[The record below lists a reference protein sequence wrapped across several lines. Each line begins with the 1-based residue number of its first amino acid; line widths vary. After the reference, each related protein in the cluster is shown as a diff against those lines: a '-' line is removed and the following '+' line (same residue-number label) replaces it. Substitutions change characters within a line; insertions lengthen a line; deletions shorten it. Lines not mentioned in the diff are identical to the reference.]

1 MFVNRRDVQIQWGD
15 CDPANIVYYPRYFA
29 MFDDSTSVLFEAAGF
44 SKQDLVHKYGL
55 VGIPMVD
62 TRSKFYIPSTHGDWI
77 TIETKIESIKRSSF
91 EVKHNVYKGDALAIE
106 AFETRVLVGRDAALG
121 IPERNALEFVP
132 KEIGGVPLKVIVLDD
147 GGDPTTATTN
157 ARRFVTESK
166 ADIIMGSALTP
177 PTIAVSNVANEAG
190 IPHFGLAPFPI
201 TPERMKWSV
210 AMPQPIPIVGKV
222 LYDHMKAHKVKTVG
236 YIGYSDSY
244 GDLWFNDLK
253 AQGVPMGMTIVDEE
267 RFARPDTSVTGQVL
281 KLVAANPDAIL
292 VGASGTAAAL
302 PQTELRERG
311 YQGLIYQTHGAAS
324 MDFIRI
330 AGKAAEGVLMASG
343 PVMDPEDQPDG
354 ALTKKPGLAL
364 NAAYEAKYGP
374 NSRSQFAGHSYDA
387 FELLKR
393 IIPVALKTAK
403 PGTPEFREAIRQA
416 LLSEKDLA
424 ASQGVYNFTEKDR
437 YGVDDRAR
445 ILLTVKDGKY
455 MMVKEP

>member
-1 MFVNRRDVQIQWGD
+1 MTKLSLAIAAVAASLAIAGPVQAQT
-15 CDPANIVYYPRYFA
+15 P
-29 MFDDSTSVLFEAAGF
+29 E
-44 SKQDLVHKYGL
+44 
-55 VGIPMVD
+55 
-62 TRSKFYIPSTHGDWI
+62 I
-77 TIETKIESIKRSSF
+77 TIGITTTTT
-91 EVKHNVYKGDALAIE
+91 GPA
-106 AFETRVLVGRDAALG
+106 AALG

-147 GGDPTTATTN
+147 GGDPTIATTN

-166 ADIIMGSALTP
+166 ADIIMGSATTP
-177 PTIAVSNVANEAG
+177 PTVAVSTVANEAG

-201 TPERMKWSV
+201 SPERAKWSV

-222 LYDHMKAHKVKTVG
+222 MYEHMKAHNIKTVG

-253 AQGVPMGMTIVDEE
+253 AQGPAMGISIAAEE

-281 KLVAANPDAIL
+281 KLVAANPDAVL

-302 PQTELRERG
+302 PQTELRARG
-311 YQGLIYQTHGAAS
+311 YKGLIYQTHGAAS

-330 AGKAAEGVLMASG
+330 AGPAAEGVLMASG
-343 PVMDPEDQPDG
+343 PVMYPEGQDDS

-364 NAAYEAKYGP
+364 NTAYEAKYGP

-387 FELLKR
+387 FEILKR
-393 IIPVALKTAK
+393 VIPVALKTAK

-416 LLSEKDLA
+416 LLTEKELA

-437 YGVDDRAR
+437 YGLDDRSR

-455 MMVKEP
+455 VMVK

>member
-1 MFVNRRDVQIQWGD
+1 MRRTYLAAAAVAALFAAA
-15 CDPANIVYYPRYFA
+15 PALA
-29 MFDDSTSVLFEAAGF
+29 QTSE
-44 SKQDLVHKYGL
+44 
-55 VGIPMVD
+55 
-62 TRSKFYIPSTHGDWI
+62 I
-77 TIETKIESIKRSSF
+77 TIGITTTTT
-91 EVKHNVYKGDALAIE
+91 GPA
-106 AFETRVLVGRDAALG
+106 AALG
-121 IPERNALEFVP
+121 IPERNALDFVP
-132 KEIGGVPLKVIVLDD
+132 KEIGGVPLKLIVLDD
-147 GGDPTTATTN
+147 GGDPATATTN

-166 ADIIMGSALTP
+166 ADIIMGSATTP

-201 TPERMKWSV
+201 SPERAKWSV
-210 AMPQPIPIVGKV
+210 VMPQPVPIMGKV
-222 LYDHMKAHKVKTVG
+222 LYEHMKAHNIKTVG

-253 AQGVPMGMTIVDEE
+253 AQGVPMGISIVDEE

-302 PQTELRERG
+302 PQTELRDRG
-311 YQGLIYQTHGAAS
+311 YKGLIYQTHGAAS

-330 AGKAAEGVLMASG
+330 AGKAAEGVIMASG
-343 PVMDPEDQPDG
+343 PVMSPETQADS

-364 NAAYEAKYGP
+364 DTAYEAKYGP

-393 IIPVALKTAK
+393 VIPVALKTAK
-403 PGTPEFREAIRQA
+403 PGTVEFREAIRQA
-416 LLSEKDLA
+416 LLSEKDMA

-437 YGVDDRAR
+437 SGLDERAR
-445 ILLTVKDGKY
+445 IILTVKDGKY
-455 MMVKEP
+455 VPAQ